1 MQDKKIA
8 FIFPGQGSQ
17 YVGMGKKLY
26 DYADELK
33 RVFQEADDV
42 LGIKLSNLCFNG
54 PDEELKLTENTQPA
68 ILTVSIAVYKYMQMK
83 NGHILPDIVSG
94 HSLGEYSALV
104 VAGSLSFADAL
115 RIVRARGKY
124 MQEAVPVGEGAMA
137 AILGAEESVV
147 EEVCETITKEIGYVT
162 PANYNSNGQIVI
174 SGKTIAVN
182 KAVEML
188 KSKGV
193 KRAVLLPVSAPF
205 HSALMELAA
214 RKLKDDFKHI
224 KVNKPKIPVISN
236 VTAQPYKD
244 EKEIVDLLVEQ
255 VMKPVQWIKCVK
267 FIYSYGIK
275 KFLEVGPGKVLTG
288 LVKRICP
295 DVEVNAVELPE
306 EVDAFLHTY
315 IKE

>member
-26 DYADELK
+26 DYSNELK
-33 RVFQEADDV
+33 SVFQEADDV
-42 LGIKLSNLCFNG
+42 LGMKLSNLCFNG
-54 PDEELKLTENTQPA
+54 PEEELKLTENTQPA
-68 ILTVSIAVYKYMQMK
+68 ILTVSIAVYKFMQMK
-83 NGHILPDIVSG
+83 NTHIDPHIVSG

-137 AILGAEESVV
+137 AILGAEECVV
-147 EEVCETITKEIGYVT
+147 EEVCERISKEEGYVT

-174 SGKTIAVN
+174 SGKTSAVN
-182 KAVEML
+182 KAIEML

-205 HSALMELAA
+205 HSALMEVAA
-214 RKLKDDFKHI
+214 KKLREDFKQI
-224 KVNKPKIPVISN
+224 KVNEPKIPVVSN

-244 EKEIVDLLVEQ
+244 EKEIVDLLVDQ

-267 FIYSYGIK
+267 FMYSYGVRD
-275 KFLEVGPGKVLTG
+275 FLEVGPGKVLTG

-306 EVDAFLHTY
+306 EVDAFLNSY